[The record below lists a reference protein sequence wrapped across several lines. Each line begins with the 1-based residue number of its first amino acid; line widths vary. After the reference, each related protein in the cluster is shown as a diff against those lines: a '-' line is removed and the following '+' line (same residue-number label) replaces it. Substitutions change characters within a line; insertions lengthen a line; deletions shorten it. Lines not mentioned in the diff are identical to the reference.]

1 MQMAAWQLM
10 ACETIVKTVNE
21 FELATHALRQVGRS
35 IRVDKARSG
44 LRCGEEVW
52 STVNDSPIQIAWE
65 WTEIQP
71 DVVALF
77 DPMNILCN
85 VALIDGKGHALAR
98 SRRMLHLNNVV
109 HRLDWRPHQQPT
121 NFAPPS
127 LAIGYDGRLAGEV
140 DERFKSHA
148 WKACVG

>member
-10 ACETIVKTVNE
+10 ACETVIKTVNE
-21 FELATHALRQVGRS
+21 FELVTHELRQVGS
-35 IRVDKARSG
+35 SVKVDDARSG
-44 LRCGEEVW
+44 LCSGQEVW
-52 STVNDSPIQIAWE
+52 ATHDEEPIQIAWE

-85 VALIDGKGHALAR
+85 VALVDGHGHALAR

-109 HRLDWRPHQQPT
+109 YQLNWRPALAQRSM
-121 NFAPPS
+121 ARIVGS
-127 LAIGYDGRLAGEV
+127 LPA
-140 DERFKSHA
+140 
-148 WKACVG
+148 

>member
-10 ACETIVKTVNE
+10 ACDTVVKTVNE
-21 FELATHALRQVGRS
+21 FEKVTHDLRQIGSSV
-35 IRVDKARSG
+35 RVHDARSG
-44 LRCGEEVW
+44 LRCGQEVW
-52 STVNDSPIQIAWE
+52 AALADGEAIQIAWE

-85 VALIDGKGHALAR
+85 VALIDGHGHELAR

-109 HRLDWRPHQQPT
+109 HQLDWRGALDWRCA
-121 NFAPPS
+121 N
-127 LAIGYDGRLAGEV
+127 
-140 DERFKSHA
+140 
-148 WKACVG
+148 

>member
-10 ACETIVKTVNE
+10 ACETVVKTVNE
-21 FELATHALRQVGRS
+21 FELATHDLRQVGS
-35 IRVDKARSG
+35 SVRVDNARSG
-44 LRCGEEVW
+44 LRSGQEVW
-52 STVNDSPIQIAWE
+52 ATQEGEPIQIAWE

-85 VALIDGKGHALAR
+85 VALIDGEGHALAR

-109 HRLDWRPHQQPT
+109 HMLDWRP
-121 NFAPPS
+121 S
-127 LAIGYDGRLAGEV
+127 LPQRRTSRASAGA
-140 DERFKSHA
+140 SLSA
-148 WKACVG
+148 